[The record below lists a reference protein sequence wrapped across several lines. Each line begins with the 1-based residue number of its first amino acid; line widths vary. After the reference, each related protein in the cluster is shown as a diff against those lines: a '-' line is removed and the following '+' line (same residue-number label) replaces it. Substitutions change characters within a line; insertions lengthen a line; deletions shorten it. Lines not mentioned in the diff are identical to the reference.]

1 MIRSG
6 KLTCPKCGRNKKNGW
21 LEWQNKGDKWIFFWR
36 GDFKGTHYNDNWYS
50 TWGGP
55 GIGNVQDCWGRGG
68 STKEQWNN
76 WDIGNNCWI
85 CDYCNYCSSNFLDF
99 IHLGGGK
106 HICPYGCGR
115 MIPDG
120 YQGCTELLKEF
131 PNYAF

>member
-1 MIRSG
+1 MYKIVGEEEVQLKNNGMIRI
-6 KLTCPKCGRNKKNGW
+6 L
-21 LEWQNKGDKWIFFWR
+21 
-36 GDFKGTHYNDNWYS
+36 
-50 TWGGP
+50 
-55 GIGNVQDCWGRGG
+55 
-68 STKEQWNN
+68 
-76 WDIGNNCWI
+76 GNNCWI